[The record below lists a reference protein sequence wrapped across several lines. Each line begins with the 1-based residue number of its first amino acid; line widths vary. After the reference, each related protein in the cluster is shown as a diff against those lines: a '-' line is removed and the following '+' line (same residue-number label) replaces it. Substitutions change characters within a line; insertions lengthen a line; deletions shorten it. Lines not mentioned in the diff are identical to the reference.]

1 MSVDIGILTSIANN
15 IDGTIVVI
23 VEGQIFAMQ
32 RPHLALPI
40 LQRQNIDPNSD
51 WDDVWDVS
59 AGRMVRVLATRASQT
74 NYLADGVGNTRT
86 GNLGNINTSI
96 FAAWDHVHPIIAL
109 TPPSLPN
116 CAVSGS
122 GATFVSQTVPRQRA
136 TEETVEYTI
145 QVTTS
150 NTLAAAWMI
159 ITPPTIAGYTLVGLT
174 NYTYDDAAANLA
186 PYWGT
191 HPSFVRAGA
200 LIYLRPRASGLSL
213 IHNINLTYI
222 LN

>member
-1 MSVDIGILTSIANN
+1 MSVDISILSSITNN
-15 IDGTIVVI
+15 IDGTVVVI
-23 VEGQIFAMQ
+23 GEGQIFVMQ
-32 RPHLALPI
+32 RPHLALSI

-51 WDDVWDVS
+51 WDDVWDAS
-59 AGRMVRVLATRASQT
+59 TGRMVRALATRASQT

-122 GATFVSQTVPRQRA
+122 GATFVSQTIPRQRA

-174 NYTYDDAAANLA
+174 NYTYDGSAANLA

-191 HPSFVRAGA
+191 HPSFVWAGG
-200 LIYLRPRASGLSL
+200 LIYLRPRAAGLSL
-213 IHNINLTYI
+213 THNINLTYI